1 MRLIVEGLP
10 GEERGGYPCGRARLL
25 VAPGGRC
32 QVEYGDEPAGASLLI
47 LDDAPPFPELSGP
60 SGLLSGFALEVRG
73 SVIGCGR
80 DARAVVTIPRAGR
93 GHGPGRTR

>member
-1 MRLIVEGLP
+1 MK
-10 GEERGGYPCGRARLL
+10 
-25 VAPGGRC
+25 
-32 QVEYGDEPAGASLLI
+32 YGDEPAGASLLI

-60 SGLLSGFALEVRG
+60 SDLLSGFALEVRG

-80 DARAVVTIPRAGR
+80 DARAVVTIPRAGG